1 MSFLSPLYALAALAI
16 AVPILL
22 HLVRKQPKQHQVF
35 SSLMFLEATTPR
47 LTSARRIDQW
57 LLLLLRSAAILL
69 LALAFSRPYWNVPA
83 ASESQRTGV
92 LKMILLDTSASMR
105 RTGVWEAAQQQA
117 NRIIDESNP
126 TDLLSIYTF
135 DDSLHPLWSVDD
147 SLESGLAQQ
156 KDKARIALAT
166 AKPTWLQTD
175 LGNALTSAADLL
187 ERDRD
192 TLSDAA
198 RSVSQIVVV
207 TDFQEGIALDKL
219 ADYTW
224 PESIKV
230 RIEKVDVKS
239 FGNVRATVLSP
250 DKFATS
256 QQDSEKHDPDSTIA
270 SGLTV
275 RVLVSNQVTSQVSDR
290 SLNES
295 FELAWLDTNQ
305 MPIESTR
312 TACQVP
318 ANSRLTLRIPE
329 PPKEATTLRIFGDE
343 DDFDNQ
349 YFLTN
354 EAPKETNLLCV
365 DSLSQEPEESL
376 SYFLKQLP
384 LSSSK
389 QMVTFHQRAPNSTAP
404 WPDPITTPL
413 IVASHLA
420 SEQDL
425 QSLKNHIDRG
435 GHVLWVWD
443 ASEENASVKYAEGV
457 RLLNGPEVGQVTEG
471 SLRKYA
477 MLQQIDFQHPLFADL
492 SDSKFNDYSK
502 IRFWKHRSIE
512 LPSFQE
518 NANHWEVLSRFD
530 DGSPAILTHTPKQNT
545 APITAP
551 MALATGVT
559 IPSDSTSKPE
569 ASDYGSGRI
578 GGLWIMLAGWQPKE
592 SQLALS
598 SKFVPLI
605 AELYKLAS
613 PEPNNSQSMRV
624 GDSIEW
630 SMGTKISGPDGELL
644 TNQLTSQSA
653 SNSRICTAKLDKPG
667 VYTRYDQNEKP
678 YLFSVNISESES
690 LTAPAGLERLDQYG
704 ILVTDRPTNTPSP
717 LASQQLRAGELESQ
731 QGWWRWL
738 IVGVLAFVGFES
750 LFCLGKGI

>member
-16 AVPILL
+16 ALPILL

-35 SSLMFLEATTPR
+35 SSLMFLDATTPR

-69 LALAFSRPYWNVPA
+69 LALAFSRPYWNVPV
-83 ASESQRTGV
+83 ASESQRIGV
-92 LKMILLDTSASMR
+92 SKMILLDTSASMR
-105 RTGVWEAAQQQA
+105 RTGIWEAAQQQA

-126 TDLLSIYTF
+126 TDLLSIYAF
-135 DDSLHPLWSVDD
+135 DDSLHPLLSVDE
-147 SLESGLAQQ
+147 SLESSLAQR
-156 KDKARIALAT
+156 KDKARVALAT

-175 LGNALTSAADLL
+175 LGNALMNAADLL
-187 ERDRD
+187 ERDRE
-192 TLSDAA
+192 TLSEAPI
-198 RSVSQIVVV
+198 SVSQIVVV
-207 TDFQEGIALDKL
+207 TDFQEGTSLEKL

-230 RIEKVDVKS
+230 RIDQVDVKLS
-239 FGNVRATVLSP
+239 GNVRATVLSS
-250 DKFATS
+250 DRLAAS
-256 QQDSEKHDPDSTIA
+256 QLDAEKKDPDSLIA
-270 SGLTV
+270 SGMTV
-275 RVLVSNQVTSQVSDR
+275 RVLVSNQVTSQDNSKITER

-295 FELAWLDTNQ
+295 FELAWLDANQ
-305 MPIESTR
+305 VPIESTR
-312 TACQVP
+312 TTCQVP

-329 PPKEATTLRIFGDE
+329 PPKEATALRIFGDD

-354 EAPKETNLLCV
+354 KAAKKTNILCV
-365 DSLSQEPEESL
+365 DSLSQEPEDSL

-389 QMVTFHQRAPNSTAP
+389 QMVSFQQRAPDSTDP
-404 WPDPITTPL
+404 WPDPISTPL
-413 IVASHLA
+413 IVASHWA

-425 QSLKNHIDRG
+425 QSLKNHVDRG

-443 ASEENASVKYAEGV
+443 APEENASVKYTEGV
-457 RLLNGPEVGQVTEG
+457 RLLSGPEVGQVAES
-471 SLRKYA
+471 SLRNYA
-477 MLQQIDFQHPLFADL
+477 MLQQIDFQHPLFAEL

-512 LPSFQE
+512 LPSSLE
-518 NANHWEVLSRFD
+518 DSNHWEVLCRFD
-530 DGSPAILTHTPKQNT
+530 DGSPALLTHTPKPT
-545 APITAP
+545 TEP
-551 MALATGVT
+551 MALATGVML
-559 IPSDSTSKPE
+559 PSNSTSKPE
-569 ASDYGSGRI
+569 ASAYGSGRI

-605 AELYKLAS
+605 AGLYKLAS
-613 PEPNNSQSMRV
+613 PEFNNSQSMRV

-630 SMGTKISGPDGELL
+630 SMDTKISGPDGELL
-644 TNQLTSQSA
+644 TNQSVSESQ
-653 SNSRICTAKLDKPG
+653 ICNAKLDKPG
-667 VYTRYDQNEKP
+667 VYTRYDKNANPSQ
-678 YLFSVNISESES
+678 FSVNITESES
-690 LTAPAGLERLDQYG
+690 LTAPAGLDRLDQYG
-704 ILVTDRPTNTPSP
+704 ILVTDRPLNIPSP
-717 LASQQLRAGELESQ
+717 VVSQQLRALELESQ

-750 LFCLGKGI
+750 MFCLGKGI